1 MDYYGKEP
9 RPYHGIGIFV
19 FFLVL
24 VPIATFIF
32 VYKIID
38 HYDSASP
45 QNMIIMF
52 SLFVTGA
59 VETLFNIISILRGII
74 ADLIRSWFERI
85 KNFFEDLQIS
95 LKEALKNYFTS
106 MYLDGGII
114 LAIFFT
120 WMIAWIVVGVVSFI
134 NVYNWYLVYDHWA

>member
-32 VYKIID
+32 IYNVVNY
-38 HYDSASP
+38 YDDSP
-45 QNMIIMF
+45 QHIIILF
-52 SLFVTGA
+52 SLFITGI
-59 VETLFNIISILRGII
+59 VETLFNIISILRGLI
-74 ADLIRSWFERI
+74 ADLIRAWFERI

-95 LKEALKNYFTS
+95 FKVAVKSYFAS
-106 MYLDGGII
+106 FYLDGGII
-114 LAIFFT
+114 LAIFFI
-120 WMIAWIVVGVVSFI
+120 WMIAWIVIGLVSFL
-134 NVYNWYLVYDHWA
+134 NVYNWYLAYVR